1 MPSFAARNRRPEI
14 MDQPDL
20 DAARFIGSLA
30 GLRRV
35 NLVTGSSRILWPHI
49 RAWAQTHH
57 KRPIRI
63 LDIACGAGDML
74 VRLDRRSRREGIF
87 LELHGCDI
95 KSLAIDYAREQTK
108 SAGASAEFFTLD
120 ATRDPIPPE
129 FDMIVSSLFLHHLD
143 EEQAVKFLRNASSAT
158 NGLLLIHDLV
168 RSQAGYLLASLGIRA
183 LLCNDV
189 CRADGPISVES
200 AFTLHEARELA
211 AKAGLEGATVEP
223 RFPFRLL
230 MHWEKS

>member
-1 MPSFAARNRRPEI
+1 
-14 MDQPDL
+14 
-20 DAARFIGSLA
+20 
-30 GLRRV
+30 
-35 NLVTGSSRILWPHI
+35 
-49 RAWAQTHH
+49 
-57 KRPIRI
+57 
-63 LDIACGAGDML
+63 
-74 VRLDRRSRREGIF
+74 
-87 LELHGCDI
+87 
-95 KSLAIDYAREQTK
+95 
-108 SAGASAEFFTLD
+108 
-120 ATRDPIPPE
+120 
-129 FDMIVSSLFLHHLD
+129 MIVSSLFLHHLD

-189 CRADGPISVES
+189 CRADGPSSVES